1 VLDSLIGF
9 SSTFASLGNNA
20 HKSWFNKLK
29 KMYYMNNIVVLDH
42 CGLFIYL
49 NNKYL
54 GSFHDASYMN
64 QTYTKINISYLYIG
78 MDVLNIYW
86 GTQVI

>member
-1 VLDSLIGF
+1 
-9 SSTFASLGNNA
+9 
-20 HKSWFNKLK
+20 
-29 KMYYMNNIVVLDH
+29 MNDIVVSNH

-49 NNKYL
+49 NNKCL
-54 GSFHDASYMN
+54 GSFHDALYMN
-64 QTYTKINISYLYIG
+64 QTYTKTYISYLYIG

>member
-1 VLDSLIGF
+1 
-9 SSTFASLGNNA
+9 
-20 HKSWFNKLK
+20 
-29 KMYYMNNIVVLDH
+29 MNNIVVLDH